1 MPEAPR
7 ITVDDLKR
15 RMDAGEDFTVI
26 DDRNPQAW
34 AQSDVMLPGAVRVP
48 LDDLERNL
56 YQIPKDR
63 PVVAYCT

>member
-15 RMDAGEDFTVI
+15 RMDAGEGFTLI
-26 DDRNPQAW
+26 DVRNPQAW
-34 AQSDVMLPGAVRVP
+34 ADSGVTLPGAVRVP
-48 LDDLERNL
+48 LDELERYL